1 MRKEYAVTRFVAAL
15 SWIVLALLPS
25 VASAAE
31 VIAVYGPGGPL
42 PAMKEAA
49 AAFQKSTGVVV
60 NVTGGPMPQWI
71 ARAKA
76 DADLIFSGS
85 ENMMTSFVRALGGDI
100 VESSIDPLYI
110 RPSAILVRP
119 GNPKKIAGVRDLLK
133 PGMRIL
139 VVEGAG
145 QIGVWE
151 DVAGRL
157 GDIATV
163 RAFRENIVAFSEN
176 SGEAKGLWAKDP
188 KLDAWLIWNIW
199 EIANDE
205 LADAVEVEPE
215 LRIWRDCGIAL
226 TRRGAAKKSAA
237 QFVDF
242 LKSPAGRAIFERW
255 GWK

>member
-1 MRKEYAVTRFVAAL
+1 MKLTA
-15 SWIVLALLPS
+15 SIVLIALVS
-25 VASAAE
+25 TMAAAHQPPQ
-31 VIAVYGPGGPL
+31 VLDVYGPGGPL

-49 AAFQKSTGVVV
+49 AAFQKATGTVV

-71 ARAKA
+71 EKAKG
-76 DADLIFSGS
+76 DAEIIFSGS
-85 ENMMTSFVRALGGDI
+85 ENMMTSFVRAMKGDL
-100 VESSIDPLYI
+100 VESSIEPLYI

-145 QIGVWE
+145 QIGLWE
-151 DVAGRL
+151 DTAGRL

-163 RAFRENIVAFSEN
+163 RAFRANIVAFPEN
-176 SGEAKGLWAKDP
+176 SGAAKELWAKDP
-188 KLDAWLIWNIW
+188 KIDAWLIWNIW
-199 EIANDE
+199 EIANDA

-215 LRIWRDCGIAL
+215 YRIWRDCGIAL
-226 TRRGAAKKSAA
+226 TKRGAATKSAA